1 MENMHIDIKMKRIKC
16 IYYNVPKGRCWAI
29 LRVTVL
35 PDCLIVSTIS
45 P

>member
-1 MENMHIDIKMKRIKC
+1 MHIDVGMKRINC
-16 IYYNVPKGRCWAI
+16 IYYNVPEGRCWAI